1 MLTIIMIIGI
11 LVGAG
16 VGAFLGKNG
25 IVGFAIGMVWA
36 AIVVFASIH
45 IKGGWKMNRI
55 RLEVEIDG
63 KIYVIHIYR
72 HHKDGYPITEI
83 SRPLPPK
90 VQDLLNDLMEGHA
103 LSSI

>member
-1 MLTIIMIIGI
+1 
-11 LVGAG
+11 
-16 VGAFLGKNG
+16 
-25 IVGFAIGMVWA
+25 
-36 AIVVFASIH
+36 
-45 IKGGWKMNRI
+45 MNRI

>member
-1 MLTIIMIIGI
+1 
-11 LVGAG
+11 
-16 VGAFLGKNG
+16 
-25 IVGFAIGMVWA
+25 
-36 AIVVFASIH
+36 
-45 IKGGWKMNRI
+45 MNRI

-72 HHKDGYPITEI
+72 DKDGYPVTEI